1 MKITAQQFISN
12 NREKG
17 TFVTILKHFSE
28 NSTKKTEKEGD
39 IYCLLSI
46 FGNTSL
52 PAERVSKFVWDGIL
66 DGYIYSST
74 QSTNESL
81 KDGIT
86 EGVRKLQNLMK
97 NDKSLEDLGINVN
110 FVLVAQKKEGLYIG
124 NLGENEVFVFKS
136 GKFVNITEILGKSKA
151 STAGVALEEGD
162 ILIVSTMGVI
172 SKTLGELGKLTSA
185 EPVIAELKEIGK
197 TLSGTQGLVFFAYE
211 DENQIKTKPLA
222 PQFHMPILKKEPVIE
237 PKQEEIPAMK
247 EPAPGSLHVAPE

>member
-17 TFVTILKHFSE
+17 TFVTILKHYSE

-74 QSTNESL
+74 KSTNESL

-97 NDKSLEDLGINVN
+97 NDKSLEDLGVNVN
-110 FVLVAQKKEGLYIG
+110 FVLVAQRKEGLYIG
-124 NLGENEVFVFKS
+124 NLGENEIFVFKD
-136 GKFVNITEILGKSKA
+136 GKIVNITEILGKSKA
-151 STAGVALEEGD
+151 STAGVALED
-162 ILIVSTMGVI
+162 
-172 SKTLGELGKLTSA
+172 
-185 EPVIAELKEIGK
+185 
-197 TLSGTQGLVFFAYE
+197 
-211 DENQIKTKPLA
+211 
-222 PQFHMPILKKEPVIE
+222 
-237 PKQEEIPAMK
+237 
-247 EPAPGSLHVAPE
+247 